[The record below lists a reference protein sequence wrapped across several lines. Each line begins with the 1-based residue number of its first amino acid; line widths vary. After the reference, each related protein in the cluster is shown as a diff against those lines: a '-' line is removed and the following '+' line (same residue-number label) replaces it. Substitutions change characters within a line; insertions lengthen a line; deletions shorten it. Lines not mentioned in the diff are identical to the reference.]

1 MVCVELCR
9 PDKDELL
16 TDQSKRHLLVLRNGH
31 MFVFDVLDENGL
43 CHHCI
48 AVESGTVELF
58 LSAV

>member
-1 MVCVELCR
+1 
-9 PDKDELL
+9 
-16 TDQSKRHLLVLRNGH
+16 

-48 AVESGTVELF
+48 GVESGTVELF

>member
-1 MVCVELCR
+1 
-9 PDKDELL
+9 
-16 TDQSKRHLLVLRNGH
+16 